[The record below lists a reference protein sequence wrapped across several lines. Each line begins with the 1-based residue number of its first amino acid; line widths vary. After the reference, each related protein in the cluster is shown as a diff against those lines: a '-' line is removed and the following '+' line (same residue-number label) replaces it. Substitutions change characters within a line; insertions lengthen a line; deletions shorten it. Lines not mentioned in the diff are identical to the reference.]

1 MKLQSR
7 DLNCSR
13 FPAEPQHVSP
23 NKYTAI
29 SREQELIT
37 LQILLEEIL
46 RLRESPS
53 EETKAFTWKHE
64 RLCDVINR
72 KINILGESFLK
83 YHHINYIVQ
92 GPRDQGVDILLK
104 LREDDQP
111 EKYIGIQVK
120 SYYEID
126 DKKNDL
132 SKNLKSG
139 YFDAKSHYGDSLER
153 YYILLCG
160 DSEKHKNRI
169 SSINTEFSKIQDT
182 RVISPRYLHAFT
194 TASDSTISA
203 LIDRRL
209 NSEDYVRA
217 QAFIESQEYANPEL
231 LLLLACLTW
240 AFERGTNN
248 LPPDFLC
255 RDTNIMSI
263 SLAYGE
269 NSINRAF
276 NRLADRAVE
285 VDATNGTLRVR
296 SEDYPA
302 IQAIYYD
309 MKVRYNEAP
318 SGIFRHLFDFLRIE

>member
-1 MKLQSR
+1 
-7 DLNCSR
+7 
-13 FPAEPQHVSP
+13 
-23 NKYTAI
+23 
-29 SREQELIT
+29 
-37 LQILLEEIL
+37 
-46 RLRESPS
+46 
-53 EETKAFTWKHE
+53 
-64 RLCDVINR
+64 
-72 KINILGESFLK
+72 
-83 YHHINYIVQ
+83 
-92 GPRDQGVDILLK
+92 
-104 LREDDQP
+104 
-111 EKYIGIQVK
+111 
-120 SYYEID
+120 
-126 DKKNDL
+126 
-132 SKNLKSG
+132 
-139 YFDAKSHYGDSLER
+139 
-153 YYILLCG
+153 
-160 DSEKHKNRI
+160 
-169 SSINTEFSKIQDT
+169 
-182 RVISPRYLHAFT
+182 
-194 TASDSTISA
+194 